1 MRRQAQRN
9 GLSLNPTTDDASTGG
24 WRRPALAVLVLAL
37 SLGLI
42 GNGKAFTAEG
52 EVYASHGIAMHGDL
66 QYGPDQGFDY
76 VNPDAPKGGTLKL
89 SSVGTF
95 DTLNPYIVKG
105 TPADG
110 LGLVFETLM
119 EGSSDEAFSEYGL
132 IAERIEVPADRSW
145 IIFTLRSEALWHD
158 GTPITVDDVI
168 FSFET
173 LKAKG
178 NPFYRIYYANVD
190 KAEDLGDRRVKFSF
204 SGGENRELPLIMG
217 QLPIL
222 SKAYYAQRKFEE
234 TTLDPPLGSGQYK
247 VAAVESGRSIT
258 FERVKDYWGAALPR
272 MRGRYNYD
280 VIRYDYFRD
289 PTVDLEAFK
298 AHAYDFR
305 DENSS
310 KAWATAYV
318 GPTFDKK
325 LTIKEEIPHQIPTG
339 MQSFVF
345 NIRKPLFADP
355 RVREALSY
363 AFDFEWANKNLF
375 YDAYTRTESYFSN
388 SELAS
393 SGLPSPEEL
402 VLLEPLRAELPPEVF
417 TQAFK
422 APATDGSGNN
432 RANLKRA
439 GELLDEAGYVIKAGK
454 RIDPKS
460 GQPMVFELL
469 LNDPA
474 FERIGGP
481 FAKSLT
487 RLGIECRLRLV
498 DSSQYVDRIRNFDFD
513 VVVQTFGQSLSPGNE
528 QREFWGS
535 KAADEPASRNI
546 IGIKSKAIDALIEHV
561 VAAKDRAALITA
573 THALDRALLAGHYVI
588 PNWHIRAFRVAYWD
602 IFSRPKISPKYGLGF
617 VDTWW
622 IDPAKQKAISE
633 GAALLKQE

>member
-1 MRRQAQRN
+1 MVRRALPEGRVPSTARDGAPTR
-9 GLSLNPTTDDASTGG
+9 GLRGL
-24 WRRPALAVLVLAL
+24 ALAILVGASVALHTLSGAALA
-37 SLGLI
+37 
-42 GNGKAFTAEG
+42 AEG
-52 EVYASHGIAMHGDL
+52 EVYSSHGIAMHGDL
-66 QYGPDQGFDY
+66 KYGPDQSFDY
-76 VNPDAPKGGTLKL
+76 VDPSALKGGTLRL

-95 DTLNPYIVKG
+95 DNLNPYIIKG
-105 TPADG
+105 TAADG
-110 LGLVFETLM
+110 LGLVFESLM
-119 EGSSDEAFSEYGL
+119 ESSSDEAFSEYGL

-145 IIFTLRSEALWHD
+145 AIFTLRPEARWHD

-173 LKAKG
+173 LKTKG

-190 KAEDLGDRRVKFSF
+190 KAESVGERRVKFSF

-222 SKAYYAQRKFEE
+222 SKAYYATRKFEE
-234 TTLDPPLGSGQYK
+234 TTLEPPLGSGPYRI
-247 VAAVESGRSIT
+247 VSVEGGRSIT
-258 FERVKDYWGAALPR
+258 YERVKDYWGANLPR
-272 MRGRYNYD
+272 QRGRYNYD

-289 PTVDLEAFK
+289 PTVELEAFK

-325 LTIKEEIPHQIPTG
+325 LTVKEEIPHELPTG
-339 MQSFVF
+339 MQGFAF
-345 NIRKPLFADP
+345 NIRRPLFADP

-393 SGLPSPEEL
+393 SGLPGPDEL
-402 VLLEPLRAELPPEVF
+402 ALLEPLKADLPPELF

-439 GELLDEAGYVIKAGK
+439 GELLDAAGYVVKDRK
-454 RIDPKS
+454 RIDPRT
-460 GQPMVFELL
+460 GRPMSFEFLL
-469 LNDPA
+469 VDPA
-474 FERIGGP
+474 FERVGGP
-481 FAKSLT
+481 FAKSLA

-498 DSSQYVDRIRNFDFD
+498 DSSQYIDRIRNFDFD
-513 VVVQTFGQSLSPGNE
+513 MVVQSFGQSLSPGNE

-535 KAADEPASRNI
+535 KAADEPGSRNI

-561 VAAKDRAALITA
+561 VAAKDRKALITA
-573 THALDRALLAGHYVI
+573 TRALDRALLFGHYVI
-588 PNWHIRAFRVAYWD
+588 PNWHIRVFRVAYWD
-602 IFSRPKISPKYGLGF
+602 IFDRPKITPKYGLG
-617 VDTWW
+617 VLDTWW
-622 IDPAKQKAISE
+622 IDPAKEKAI
-633 GAALLKQE
+633 AAGEAFLKKD